1 MHTTVFLMIFFSYF
15 KKFFSLL
22 RYACTDFIRNKHM
35 PYNQN
40 NILAICY
47 DFDRT
52 LTPYEMQAQGYIQQ
66 INENVDEF
74 WDLATRLAVE
84 NEMDPN
90 LAYMYLMLNGA
101 RGKFQVKKDK
111 LKEFG
116 SKVHLYK
123 GVETWFDRINAYGK
137 KCGLEVEHYIISSGL
152 KEMIEGTAIAD
163 KFRAIY
169 ANAFYYDR
177 NGNAVWPAQNIN
189 FTNKTQFLF
198 RISKGTLN
206 INDNDVNRY
215 FPKESIRIPFEN
227 IVYIG
232 DSQTDIPCMKLVN
245 SLGGQAI
252 GVYDPKL
259 KNKERVHSLIRDKR
273 IKYFAPADYSKNK
286 DLEKLLKQIIDY
298 SKASFALKQDYYKN
312 LEESEL

>member
-1 MHTTVFLMIFFSYF
+1 
-15 KKFFSLL
+15 
-22 RYACTDFIRNKHM
+22 M

-40 NILAICY
+40 NVLAICY

-90 LAYMYLMLNGA
+90 LSNI
-101 RGKFQVKKDK
+101 QVKKDHWH
-111 LKEFG
+111 EVG
-116 SKVHLYK
+116 SKVQLNK
-123 GVETWFDRINAYGK
+123 GVETWFDRITTYGK
-137 KCGLEVEHYIISSGL
+137 KCGIEVEHYIISSGL

-163 KFRAIY
+163 KFKAIY
-169 ANAFYYDR
+169 ANAFFYDR
-177 NGNAVWPAQNIN
+177 NGTAVWPAQNIN

-206 INDNDVNRY
+206 VNDNDVNRY
-215 FPKESIRIPFEN
+215 FPKESIRIPFDN

-232 DSQTDIPCMKLVN
+232 DSQTDIPCMKLVT

-259 KNKERVHSLIRDKR
+259 KNKERVHSLILDKR

-286 DLEKLLKQIIDY
+286 ELEKLLKQIIDY
-298 SKASFALKQDYYKN
+298 SKESFDLKQEYYKN

>member
-1 MHTTVFLMIFFSYF
+1 
-15 KKFFSLL
+15 
-22 RYACTDFIRNKHM
+22 M

-40 NILAICY
+40 NVLAICY

-90 LAYMYLMLNGA
+90 LSYMYLMLNGA
-101 RGKFQVKKDK
+101 KGKFQVKKDK
-111 LKEFG
+111 LHEFG
-116 SKVHLYK
+116 SKVRLYK

-137 KCGLEVEHYIISSGL
+137 KCGIEVEHYIISSGL

-163 KFRAIY
+163 KFKAIY
-169 ANAFYYDR
+169 ANAFFYDR
-177 NGNAVWPAQNIN
+177 NGTAVWPAQNIN

-206 INDNDVNRY
+206 VNDNDVNRY
-215 FPKESIRIPFEN
+215 FPKESIRIPFDN

-232 DSQTDIPCMKLVN
+232 DSQTDIPCMKLVT

-286 DLEKLLKQIIDY
+286 ELEKLLKQIIDY
-298 SKASFALKQDYYKN
+298 SKASFALKQEYYKN

>member
-1 MHTTVFLMIFFSYF
+1 
-15 KKFFSLL
+15 
-22 RYACTDFIRNKHM
+22 M

-40 NILAICY
+40 NVLAICY

-90 LAYMYLMLNGA
+90 LSYMYLMLNGA
-101 RGKFQVKKDK
+101 KGKFQVKKDK
-111 LKEFG
+111 LHEFG
-116 SKVHLYK
+116 SKVQLYK

-137 KCGLEVEHYIISSGL
+137 KCGIEVEHYIISSGL

-163 KFRAIY
+163 KFKAIY
-169 ANAFYYDR
+169 ANAFFYDR
-177 NGNAVWPAQNIN
+177 NGTAVWPAQNIN

-206 INDNDVNRY
+206 VNDNDVNR
-215 FPKESIRIPFEN
+215 
-227 IVYIG
+227 
-232 DSQTDIPCMKLVN
+232 
-245 SLGGQAI
+245 
-252 GVYDPKL
+252 VYDPKL

-286 DLEKLLKQIIDY
+286 ELEKLLKQIIDY
-298 SKASFALKQDYYKN
+298 SKASFALKQEYYKN